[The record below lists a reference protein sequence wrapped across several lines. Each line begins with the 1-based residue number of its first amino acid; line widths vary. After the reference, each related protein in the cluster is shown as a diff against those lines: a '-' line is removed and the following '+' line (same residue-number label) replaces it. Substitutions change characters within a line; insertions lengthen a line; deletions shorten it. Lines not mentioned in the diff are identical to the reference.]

1 MLDIVLKNCT
11 IVNEN
16 QIFESDIG
24 IKGQRIEKIATSISD
39 EAKKTLDLSGKT
51 VIPGVIDDQ
60 VHFREPGLTHK
71 GEIATESKAAL
82 AGGITSYFEM
92 PNVNPTTTTNEL
104 LDKKFD
110 LAKTKSCANF
120 SFYLGASN
128 SNIEEIKKINTDKA
142 CGLKVFMG
150 ASTGDMLVD
159 NEKTLEDVENELFQE
174 ATHSMNLTQSRSR
187 RVVFSLTCHLQNYQ
201 YLDNTLEC
209 LIKFDVDRI
218 YLNVNLDTYHRIK
231 NKPLNSK
238 VSLNPCRNWGPILKL
253 LPTIQLESDPNTIII
268 LVEVGYIYPPNMVS
282 HMINLYE
289 PYFKRGIKPSAYSA
303 TLYKLKSVS
312 YFQKVIVHNNV
323 GDVYESHEGTVF
335 LRSFFRSDF
344 TSYISH
350 LIKDEACRY
359 SEDLMI
365 SNYLY
370 KYKIP
375 IKCCLRKWYHSNL
388 VFPYLK
394 KTRLYMNS
402 GIHFPI
408 IYKFHKSV
416 EYMSQHKM
424 LYLRNSYAILE
435 SLRSLVKRPSHIPF
449 S

>member
-1 MLDIVLKNCT
+1 MFDIVLKNCT

-16 QIFESDIG
+16 KIFESDIG

-159 NEKTLEDVENELFQE
+159 NEKTLEDIFNYAPVNIVTHCENTPRILEKEKEFADKYGENVAPKHHPYIRDEESCYLSSSLATNLAKKYDSNLHVLHLTTEKEMSLFTAGDIDNKKITAEVCVHHLFFSEKDYEKKGNFIKCNPSIKKESDRLALINAVQNDLIDII
-174 ATHSMNLTQSRSR
+174 ATDHAPHTLEEKQQHYLKAPAGLPLVQHMLPTLLDFYHKNI
-187 RVVFSLTCHLQNYQ
+187 FSLEMIVKKTSHNIAKRFQ
-201 YLDNTLEC
+201 
-209 LIKFDVDRI
+209 IKDRGYI
-218 YLNVNLDTYHRIK
+218 REGYYADLAIIDL
-231 NKPLNSK
+231 NKPL
-238 VSLNPCRNWGPILKL
+238 
-253 LPTIQLESDPNTIII
+253 IITR
-268 LVEVGYIYPPNMVS
+268 EN
-282 HMINLYE
+282 
-289 PYFKRGIKPSAYSA
+289 
-303 TLYKLKSVS
+303 TLYKCGWSPFEGYEFPSSV
-312 YFQKVIVHNNV
+312 HA
-323 GDVYESHEGTVF
+323 T
-335 LRSFFRSDF
+335 
-344 TSYISH
+344 
-350 LIKDEACRY
+350 
-359 SEDLMI
+359 
-365 SNYLY
+365 
-370 KYKIP
+370 
-375 IKCCLRKWYHSNL
+375 
-388 VFPYLK
+388 
-394 KTRLYMNS
+394 
-402 GIHFPI
+402 
-408 IYKFHKSV
+408 
-416 EYMSQHKM
+416 
-424 LYLRNSYAILE
+424 ILNG
-435 SLRSLVKRPSHIPF
+435 SLVYQDGNFLENPLGMQLEFDRN
-449 S
+449 

>member
-1 MLDIVLKNCT
+1 MFDIVLKNCT

-16 QIFESDIG
+16 KIFESDIG

-159 NEKTLEDVENELFQE
+159 NEKTLEDIFHYAPVNIVTHCENTPRILEKEKEFADKYGDNVAPEHHPYIRDEESCYLSSSLATSLAKKYDSNLHVLHLTTEKEMSLFTAGDIDNKKITAEVCVHHLFFSEKDYKNKGNFIKCNPSIKKESDRLALINAVQNDLIDII
-174 ATHSMNLTQSRSR
+174 ATDHAPHTLEEKQQHYLKAPAGLPLVQHMLPTLLDFYHKNI
-187 RVVFSLTCHLQNYQ
+187 FSLEMIVKKTSHNIAKRFQIKDRGYIREGYYADLAI
-201 YLDNTLEC
+201 LDL
-209 LIKFDVDRI
+209 
-218 YLNVNLDTYHRIK
+218 
-231 NKPLNSK
+231 NKPL
-238 VSLNPCRNWGPILKL
+238 
-253 LPTIQLESDPNTIII
+253 IITR
-268 LVEVGYIYPPNMVS
+268 EN
-282 HMINLYE
+282 
-289 PYFKRGIKPSAYSA
+289 
-303 TLYKLKSVS
+303 TLYKCGWSPFEGYEFLSSV
-312 YFQKVIVHNNV
+312 HA
-323 GDVYESHEGTVF
+323 T
-335 LRSFFRSDF
+335 
-344 TSYISH
+344 
-350 LIKDEACRY
+350 
-359 SEDLMI
+359 
-365 SNYLY
+365 
-370 KYKIP
+370 
-375 IKCCLRKWYHSNL
+375 
-388 VFPYLK
+388 
-394 KTRLYMNS
+394 
-402 GIHFPI
+402 
-408 IYKFHKSV
+408 
-416 EYMSQHKM
+416 
-424 LYLRNSYAILE
+424 ILNG
-435 SLRSLVKRPSHIPF
+435 SLVYQDRNFLENPLGMQLEF
-449 S
+449 DRN